1 MAASDARSV
10 KRLHETALRLYAERG
25 VNPLSVSE
33 LAEAAGVARGT
44 IYNNLS
50 SPDTL
55 FEQVA
60 TRLSRE
66 MHDRITRTSGSV
78 KDPARR
84 LANGIRF
91 YIRRAH
97 EEPLWGRFIVRF
109 AHSNETLQ
117 ELLSGPPAAGLR
129 DGIHAQ
135 RFQIREDQIVTV
147 LGLIAGACLSG
158 MIAVLEGR
166 QTWREAGSE
175 TAAFVLRG
183 MGIKPKEAIA
193 ITTADLPPLSPGA

>member
-1 MAASDARSV
+1 MATSDTRSV

-50 SPDTL
+50 SPEIL

-60 TRLSRE
+60 ARLSRE
-66 MHDRITRTSGSV
+66 MHERITKTSVSV

-97 EEPLWGRFIVRF
+97 EEPLWGRFLVRF
-109 AHSNETLQ
+109 AHSNEALQ
-117 ELLSGPPAAGLR
+117 ELLSGPPAADLR
-129 DGIHAQ
+129 EGIRVR
-135 RFQIREDQIVTV
+135 RFEIHEDQIVTV
-147 LGLIAGACLSG
+147 IGLVAGACLSG
-158 MIAVLEGR
+158 MISVLEGR
-166 QTWREAGSE
+166 QTWRAAGSE
-175 TAAFVLRG
+175 TAEFVLRA

-193 ITTADLPPLSPGA
+193 IATAELPTLSPGA

>member
-1 MAASDARSV
+1 MAVSDARSV

-50 SPDTL
+50 SPETL

-60 TRLSRE
+60 TQLSRE
-66 MHDRITRTSGSV
+66 MHQRITKTSVSV

-97 EEPLWGRFIVRF
+97 EDPLWGRFIVRF

-117 ELLSGPPAAGLR
+117 ELLSGPPAADLT
-129 DGIHAQ
+129 DGIRVD
-135 RFQIREDQIVTV
+135 RFQIREDQLVTV
-147 LGLIAGACLSG
+147 LGLVAGACLSG

-175 TAAFVLRG
+175 IAGFVLRAL
-183 MGIKPKEAIA
+183 GIKPKEAIA
-193 ITTADLPPLSPGA
+193 ISTAELPPLLPGA